1 MTPETIRIVTQLRD
15 EFYASFAA
23 SMKVPVTITNRSSYA
38 STPSMASW
46 VDNEQR
52 LNYVCVYAYTAPDEL
67 VPHRPFILRVAVN
80 KGAEM
85 GAIARRG
92 RGYQRVN
99 RRKHFELT
107 VLPSEILDFL
117 PWIVSLAKS
126 YDEGAATLT
135 SKPPHP
141 FDYHMSGEPLAHE
154 AWTRQASRKMSQQ
167 FLTREDDTVSQAPP
181 SWNILGL
188 RVR

>member
-15 EFYASFAA
+15 EFYTLFAA

-46 VDNEQR
+46 VDNDQR

-67 VPHRPFILRVAVN
+67 VPNRPFILRVAVN

-135 SKPPHP
+135 SDPPHP
-141 FDYHMSGEPLAHE
+141 FDCRMSDESLSHE

-167 FLTREDDTVSQAPP
+167 VTQDDDAMSKVPP